1 MQGIQQMHRDHVP
14 MIPPGFI
21 LLGSTAVS
29 PIQGMVLPYPAL
41 DDGAVPSATETH
53 ILTVQGH
60 PEFTGPIVEKIIDVR
75 AKRGVI
81 DAERAA
87 KAREDAYKRHDGL
100 GIIAQAIW
108 KVMLNRLL

>member
-1 MQGIQQMHRDHVP
+1 
-14 MIPPGFI
+14 
-21 LLGSTAVS
+21 
-29 PIQGMVLPYPAL
+29 MVLPYPAL
-41 DDGAVPSATETH
+41 DDGTIPSAAETH

-60 PEFTGPIVEKIIDVR
+60 PEFTGPIVEKVIDVR
-75 AKRGVI
+75 AERGVI

-108 KVMLNRLL
+108 KVMLNRIL

>member
-1 MQGIQQMHRDHVP
+1 MHRDHVP
-14 MIPPGFI
+14 EIPPGFI

-41 DDGAVPSATETH
+41 GEGTVPSAAETH

-60 PEFTGPIVEKIIDVR
+60 PEFTGPIVEKMVDFR
-75 AKRGVI
+75 AERGII

-87 KAREDAYKRHDGL
+87 KAREDAYKQHDGL
-100 GIIAQAIW
+100 GVVGQAIW
-108 KVMLNRLL
+108 KVMLNRLA